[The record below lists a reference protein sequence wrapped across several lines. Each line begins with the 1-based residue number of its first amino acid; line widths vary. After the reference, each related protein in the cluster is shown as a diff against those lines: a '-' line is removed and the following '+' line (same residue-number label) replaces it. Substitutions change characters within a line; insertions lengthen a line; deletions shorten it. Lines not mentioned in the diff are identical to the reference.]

1 MRFATLFTDSIG
13 QKATSSLVSAN
24 FDAKIS
30 NKGANFDAGLPQK
43 LHIIGHR
50 HEGFCVKK
58 ALSTKVKLEQFWK
71 ENSNQNS
78 WRDFDK
84 RNVMLVGGWI
94 TFFGES
100 NKCRQKSDEKIAGQ
114 ATSGFM
120 GKLQR

>member
-58 ALSTKVKLEQFWK
+58 ALSTKVKLDQF
-71 ENSNQNS
+71 
-78 WRDFDK
+78 
-84 RNVMLVGGWI
+84 
-94 TFFGES
+94 
-100 NKCRQKSDEKIAGQ
+100 
-114 ATSGFM
+114 
-120 GKLQR
+120 